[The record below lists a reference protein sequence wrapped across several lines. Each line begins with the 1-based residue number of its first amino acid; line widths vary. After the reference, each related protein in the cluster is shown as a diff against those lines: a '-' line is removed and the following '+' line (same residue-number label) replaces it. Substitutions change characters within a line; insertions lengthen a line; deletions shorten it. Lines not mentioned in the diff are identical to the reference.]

1 MRIEIILY
9 GGTEDIY
16 RALYTLSELE
26 MDQSIHERLKDAQR
40 RRMRRKEALK
50 KAKELGLTCIPGGK
64 SRKGAVNG

>member
-9 GGTEDIY
+9 EGTEDLY

-26 MDQSIHERLKDAQR
+26 MDQSIHEQLKAAQK
-40 RRMRRKEALK
+40 RRMRRKETLR
-50 KAKELGLTCIPGGK
+50 KARALGLACISGGK